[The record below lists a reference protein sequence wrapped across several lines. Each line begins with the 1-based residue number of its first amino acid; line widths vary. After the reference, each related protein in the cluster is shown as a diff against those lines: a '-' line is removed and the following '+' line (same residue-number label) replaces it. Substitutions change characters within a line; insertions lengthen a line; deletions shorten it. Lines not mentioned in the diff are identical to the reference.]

1 LREPI
6 RTVRVGADTVV
17 MLCAIACYRWFFV
30 HSLAYRNGGRRLVFA
45 EKLVTILNTYLLSAF
60 IV

>member
-1 LREPI
+1 MREPI
-6 RTVRVGADTVV
+6 RTVRLGADTVV

-45 EKLVTILNTYLLSAF
+45 ENLVTILNSLRR
-60 IV
+60 